1 MGVRGLTTFIN
12 NRAHLY
18 LKNYELHDC
27 NVVIDGNS
35 LASNLYK
42 WHCKSNDCFGGD
54 YDKFAQVIRSF
65 FNAFSQCNITSYV
78 ILDGGYEK
86 RKLNTVASRM
96 KNKICAAESL
106 NAMTEGCA
114 PVFPLFL
121 REVFVDVVLS
131 LGLKVARCEFE
142 GDMEIASIAQA
153 LNCPVI
159 SYDSDFYVLGS
170 LYIPFTTVEVAARKS
185 KSKDSKTPYMYISCK
200 IYHVESFL
208 QAYGGLD
215 KGNLPLLAVILG
227 NDYINGRLFAPFFRN
242 LKMQKCS
249 SNQSDQQ
256 KRIKSV
262 IVWLQNEN
270 IESAIRTIL
279 SRFKNH
285 RRQLILSQIE
295 SAMKGYNEVSSK
307 LLEFLDIDQRASSNI
322 CIDFNR
328 LRISEESE
336 SKADSSESDD
346 ESGIDEKLDSVE
358 QLGEKFIIKS
368 FNSEIHDN
376 TNIRKIFKKKFL
388 ACQYPACFMD
398 MISLSRYYCVPQVEN
413 SAADHSHTISLDL
426 LKIVYE
432 ILTPNCSRGLTIVF
446 RNGKHGIKYVILSRI
461 AIDAPSLEEIQL
473 LSIEKRQKL
482 LLQLI
487 SLDNNFNQLLQTFSL
502 EWRLFLIS
510 LKYACSK
517 GSFGSATVY
526 GCLICF
532 LTLNFIDPKVG
543 FFRATKTFEKKCAQL
558 LENAKQ
564 SIKQTFS
571 NFENLGYNECLI
583 FLDKVISCFQ
593 MDPRLK
599 MNYRLYDKE
608 LVHSLA
614 EIQSIFL
621 HIKYLNALLNYPYPL
636 LEIHKIFDGT
646 FIYNI
651 TVNLRKRTDIV
662 EYLNVFL
669 NECPSLLESIK
680 YLISIADNNFNCE
693 RTKIQCGKR
702 HRKKKKKPVNSG
714 PSGYPENSE
723 EESETV
729 LDPNNPFS
737 ILSCL

>member
-1 MGVRGLTTFIN
+1 
-12 NRAHLY
+12 
-18 LKNYELHDC
+18 
-27 NVVIDGNS
+27 
-35 LASNLYK
+35 
-42 WHCKSNDCFGGD
+42 
-54 YDKFAQVIRSF
+54 
-65 FNAFSQCNITSYV
+65 
-78 ILDGGYEK
+78 
-86 RKLNTVASRM
+86 M

-106 NAMTEGCA
+106 NAMTEGSA

-142 GDMEIASIAQA
+142 GDMEIAGIAQA

-159 SYDSDFYVLGS
+159 SYDSDFYVLGC
-170 LYIPFTTVEVAARKS
+170 LYIPFTTVEVTARKG
-185 KSKDSKTPYMYISCK
+185 KTKPTKIPYLYISCK
-200 IYHVESFL
+200 IYHVENFL

-285 RRQLILSQIE
+285 RRQVILSQIE
-295 SAMKGYNEVSSK
+295 SAMKGYNEVNSE
-307 LLEFLDIDQRASSNI
+307 LLKFLDIDQSTLSNF

-328 LRISEESE
+328 LRISEEPE
-336 SKADSSESDD
+336 SKTDDSESDD
-346 ESGIDEKLDSVE
+346 ESGIEHETLDSVE
-358 QLGEKFIIKS
+358 EPEEKSTVKSLNSDIQDNII
-368 FNSEIHDN
+368 
-376 TNIRKIFKKKFL
+376 TTKIFQEKYR

-413 SAADHSHTISLDL
+413 SSAEHSHTISLDL
-426 LKIVYE
+426 LKIVYQ

-446 RNGKHGIKYVILSRI
+446 RNGKHGIKYVILPRI
-461 AIDAPSLEEIQL
+461 ALDTPSLGEIQL
-473 LSIEKRQKL
+473 LSVEKRQEL
-482 LLQLI
+482 LLQFI
-487 SLDNNFNQLLQTFSL
+487 SFDNSFNQLLQTFSI
-502 EWRLFLIS
+502 EWRLFFIS
-510 LKYACSK
+510 LKYACTK
-517 GSFGSATVY
+517 GSFDSAIIY

-543 FFRATKTFEKKCAQL
+543 FCRVTKTFEKKFAQTL
-558 LENAKQ
+558 ANAKQ

-571 NFENLGYNECLI
+571 NFENLVYDECLI
-583 FLDKVISCFQ
+583 FLGKVISCFQ
-593 MDPRLK
+593 MDSKLK

-614 EIQSIFL
+614 QMQSIFL
-621 HIKYLNALLNYPYPL
+621 HIKYLNALLNNPYPL
-636 LEIHKIFDGT
+636 LEVHKIFDGT

-651 TVNLRKRTDIV
+651 TANLRKRTDIV

-669 NECPSLLESIK
+669 NECPSLLEGIK
-680 YLISIADNNFNCE
+680 YLISIADSNFNCE
-693 RTKIQCGKR
+693 NTKSQHMKK
-702 HRKKKKKPVNSG
+702 HRKKKKQPINTEISG
-714 PSGYPENSE
+714 DPESSE
-723 EESETV
+723 EESESV
-729 LDPNNPFS
+729 FDPNNPFS